1 MWSKIKEKFEWIVA
15 GIVAIIVLAASKK
28 RDSEK
33 IVNKKDSELTQKE
46 TYDLSEVNKDIMEDF
61 VESAHEAQEKY
72 KDALE
77 NAELE
82 KDKLKKEIENNPE
95 KLDKI
100 LKEKYDLKE
109 G

>member
-33 IVNKKDSELTQKE
+33 IVAKKDKELLEEEIYNVT
-46 TYDLSEVNKDIMEDF
+46 EVNQQIMEDF
-61 VESAHEAQEKY
+61 SEANQAAQRKHKFKSKKVVQEK
-72 KDALE
+72 KD
-77 NAELE
+77 
-82 KDKLKKEIENNPE
+82 LKKELENNPE
-95 KLDKI
+95 KLDNI
-100 LKEKYDLKE
+100 LKEKYNLKE